1 MHPTV
6 PIPPWTAEGVLP
18 PLDEANPVS
27 PTRAPYP
34 VSLTDLVAHFATSPQ
49 RCAVLKGLLAYRAAL
64 HANGYVAGFQWLDGS
79 FMEDVETVAARA
91 PRDID
96 VVSFVH
102 APQPATP
109 TPADSEV
116 LDHDLAKARF
126 LVDGYFLELDA
137 VPPREISFLSAY
149 WYSLWAH
156 RRNRVWKG
164 FLQIELRPDD
174 DAVAAAW
181 LAQNAVA
188 GAAP

>member
-1 MHPTV
+1 
-6 PIPPWTAEGVLP
+6 
-18 PLDEANPVS
+18 
-27 PTRAPYP
+27 
-34 VSLTDLVAHFATSPQ
+34 
-49 RCAVLKGLLAYRAAL
+49 
-64 HANGYVAGFQWLDGS
+64 
-79 FMEDVETVAARA
+79 MEDVETLEARA
-91 PRDID
+91 PRDLD

-102 APQPATP
+102 APQPAAP
-109 TPADSEV
+109 TPVDSEA
-116 LDHDLAKARF
+116 LDHDLAKARL
-126 LVDGYFLELDA
+126 LVDGYFLALDA
-137 VPPREISFLSAY
+137 VPPREISFWSDY

>member
-1 MHPTV
+1 MYPAL
-6 PIPPWTAEGVLP
+6 PIPSWTAEGVLP
-18 PLDEANPVS
+18 PLDEANPVGA
-27 PTRAPYP
+27 TRAPYP
-34 VSLTDLVAHFATSPQ
+34 VSLSDLVARFATSPE

-64 HANGYVAGFQWLDGS
+64 HANGYVADFQWLNGS
-79 FMEDVETVAARA
+79 FMEDVERLEARA

-102 APQPATP
+102 APQPAAP
-109 TPADSEV
+109 TPADSEA
-116 LDHDLAKARF
+116 LDSALAKSRF

-137 VPPREISFLSAY
+137 VPPREISFWSAY

-156 RRNRVWKG
+156 RRNRAWKG
-164 FLQIELRPDD
+164 FLQIDLRPDD

-181 LAQNAVA
+181 LAQNALA